1 MMEHNDENLK
11 SFLARDSFKSS
22 IAGTK
27 KLMKDMKDSR
37 DRPNEIV
44 ASKLLKEKSSWI
56 LKDL

>member
-11 SFLARDSFKSS
+11 SFLARDSLKSS

-44 ASKLLKEKSSWI
+44 ASKLLKEKSS
-56 LKDL
+56 